1 MTAGALVLEHDFGR
15 VIIPLVKWSACASM
29 PGAIAAD
36 RSACPLAHLASA
48 PASNKATASR

>member
-1 MTAGALVLEHDFGR
+1 MVLEHDFGR

-36 RSACPLAHLASA
+36 RSACPLAHLASE
-48 PASNKATASR
+48 PASNEAAASR